1 MRAVDPLKQM
11 AASMTAELAPLA
23 QPCGEFDPAETDAAL
38 RTGT

>member
-11 AASMTAELAPLA
+11 AASITAEPAPIA
-23 QPCGEFDPAETDAAL
+23 QSCGEFDPAETDPAQ